1 MQGNT
6 VKMLVG
12 GSLIFMSIKIMDFKI
27 KEIWAIVARIQYHS
41 YEVQL
46 FYGKHIQY
54 LLFLLWV
61 DESRWE
67 NSTLN
72 PDEPF

>member
-27 KEIWAIVARIQYHS
+27 KEI
-41 YEVQL
+41 
-46 FYGKHIQY
+46 
-54 LLFLLWV
+54 
-61 DESRWE
+61 
-67 NSTLN
+67 
-72 PDEPF
+72 